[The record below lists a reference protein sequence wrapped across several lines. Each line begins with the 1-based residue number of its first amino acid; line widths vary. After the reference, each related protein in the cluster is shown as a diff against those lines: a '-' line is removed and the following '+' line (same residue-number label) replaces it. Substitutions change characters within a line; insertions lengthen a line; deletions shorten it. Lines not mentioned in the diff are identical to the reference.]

1 MANPP
6 WDSLQLVSEPTIL
19 SCSSDRQKT
28 MDSGRAQ
35 NQLEQQIQAFMA
47 RSNRKIQHL
56 AERYHH
62 LSRTFHSSSNQYEA
76 QRLESEQWISDGP
89 YANHQY
95 AGANTHCYR
104 ESSGVEQYHKNLY
117 AYTYPHPYYRPD
129 LSCNPY
135 GVEYCHGDSR
145 TCPYQ
150 VPYAYHF
157 DGNYLGSY
165 FVQLGN
171 GSVVLVTAAPTT
183 PTYRDEQTV
192 LTKFRKNRKKRRY
205 LNVCSGRI
213 EKHKKHPGSKRNAGK
228 MHHLGILFDEYHL
241 SYFGKVGKTYFHKR
255 INLFGTSTLCNDV
268 EVHEDEEETSVNCDA
283 CALLEIEV
291 KEEGSSVE
299 DQVLD
304 ESSHT
309 NETLEISPNE
319 ITTCNASPVIPFF
332 TKYVLAFTIE
342 DQNALKLEDEGEEKP
357 SPIENEGAEAY
368 ENKVCIVFDECPQ
381 RDETELQAEF
391 WSTRTKKN
399 SNYSESLT
407 WYEVHNLLRAC
418 NGNLDT
424 TTLIENLTRYS
435 ANSTQIPLSMVLFGP
450 IFYYRHEGSYHQSI
464 FLFVSATI
472 QFDNCRDHLI
482 VEMLGLLNH
491 HKFARVV
498 FLLFAVWR
506 TVNWGFYLDLNTAL
520 ISVVTMQ
527 LKWTDVCLTGGV
539 YLCAMA
545 LFPHSIH

>member
-1 MANPP
+1 M
-6 WDSLQLVSEPTIL
+6 
-19 SCSSDRQKT
+19 
-28 MDSGRAQ
+28 
-35 NQLEQQIQAFMA
+35 
-47 RSNRKIQHL
+47 
-56 AERYHH
+56 
-62 LSRTFHSSSNQYEA
+62 
-76 QRLESEQWISDGP
+76 
-89 YANHQY
+89 
-95 AGANTHCYR
+95 
-104 ESSGVEQYHKNLY
+104 
-117 AYTYPHPYYRPD
+117 
-129 LSCNPY
+129 
-135 GVEYCHGDSR
+135 
-145 TCPYQ
+145 
-150 VPYAYHF
+150 
-157 DGNYLGSY
+157 
-165 FVQLGN
+165 
-171 GSVVLVTAAPTT
+171 
-183 PTYRDEQTV
+183 
-192 LTKFRKNRKKRRY
+192 
-205 LNVCSGRI
+205 
-213 EKHKKHPGSKRNAGK
+213 KHPGSKRNAGK
-228 MHHLGILFDEYHL
+228 MNHLGILFDEYHL

-268 EVHEDEEETSVNCDA
+268 EVHEDEEEASVNCDA

-309 NETLEISPNE
+309 NKTLEISPNE

-332 TKYVLAFTIE
+332 TKYVLAVTIE

-368 ENKVCIVFDECPQ
+368 ENKVCIVFDECLQ

-435 ANSTQIPLSMVLFGP
+435 ANSTQIPLSMVLFGS
-450 IFYYRHEGSYHQSI
+450 IFYYRHEVSYHQSM

-491 HKFARVV
+491 HKFACVV

-506 TVNWGFYLDLNTAL
+506 TVN
-520 ISVVTMQ
+520 
-527 LKWTDVCLTGGV
+527 
-539 YLCAMA
+539 
-545 LFPHSIH
+545 